1 MLDSGSL
8 APREEKEFRI
18 ILTHR
23 DALVVRMKFKR
34 EDGKKRLR
42 DFAVIY
48 DAEIRGSWHE
58 VIRYDTAHGYPEV
71 HKLWR
76 SEKGIRLPDEG
87 IPYHDLL
94 VKYRNDIR
102 DNYQR
107 YRELMEKRLQRKAS
121 SGKE

>member
-1 MLDSGSL
+1 MSEFGGFTAAS
-8 APREEKEFRI
+8 REEKEFRI

-23 DALVVRMKFKR
+23 DAMVVRLRFKR

-71 HKLWR
+71 HKLR
-76 SEKGIRLPDEG
+76 ESPIMISLSNTEMTSGITTGDTE
-87 IPYHDLL
+87 
-94 VKYRNDIR
+94 
-102 DNYQR
+102 
-107 YRELMEKRLQRKAS
+107 S
-121 SGKE
+121 